1 MRLVCINIAIV
12 DDHKIFSTA
21 LENLILVNKKYH
33 VDIIGNNGEDF
44 IEKLQKAKS
53 LPDIVLMDLNMP
65 IKDGVATTEYLTEN
79 FPEIKVIALTMEDN
93 EDSIIKMLKAGA
105 KGYLLK
111 DMQPEIHFDALDT
124 VYQKGV
130 FYTDNISQN
139 LLKINSQINSAN
151 ELISNLKN
159 TEKEFI
165 KLACSEM
172 TYKEIAEKMFLSPKT
187 IDGYRDSVFS
197 KLEVKSRV
205 GIVLFAIKNGL
216 NR

>member
-1 MRLVCINIAIV
+1 MKTINIAIV

-111 DMQPEIHFDALDT
+111 DMQPEILFDALDT

-139 LLKINSQINSAN
+139 LLKINSQIKSAN